1 MNSIGRP
8 SGGRVHRLPLTWPTR
23 LSGVGSASK
32 ARVMAIPVTVW
43 KNCAGSARMSD
54 INREFERHLA
64 GWQTRYQGRPLRELV
79 CLYLLALER
88 EENVAV
94 AYSERVLGP
103 RLSALPLAG
112 GVREL
117 MRSALRQVWEDE
129 EEHVVYVRA
138 ALEKLRTPLL
148 HARVLLQQ
156 TAGMIGGWTVA
167 VRQHQRWA
175 EAPLSRA
182 AATFVLWAGNV
193 SGRVPRAVRRHID
206 YCSFHDFCSYNV
218 HTEGTA
224 WRCWQ
229 RLTELAEQVPA
240 LCGEHA
246 KDFRRIAA
254 DEDRHRRVF
263 KTIADALD
271 DGDRL
276 RADVTSQGLA
286 ARLEVAQQ
294 KGDAA
299 RVLDDV
305 PLS

>member
-1 MNSIGRP
+1 MDGA
-8 SGGRVHRLPLTWPTR
+8 LPLIATPSR
-23 LSGVGSASK
+23 MVGF
-32 ARVMAIPVTVW
+32 VCIYGTVW
-43 KNCAGSARMSD
+43 KNGSGYAWMSD
-54 INREFERHLA
+54 IHREFERHLA
-64 GWQTRYQGRPLRELV
+64 GWQTRYHDRPQRELV

-103 RLSALPLAG
+103 RLAALPVAG

-117 MRSALRQVWEDE
+117 MRSALHQVWEDE

-138 ALEKLRTPLL
+138 ALDKLGTPLL
-148 HARVLLQQ
+148 HVRTLLQQ

-175 EAPLSRA
+175 AAPLSRA
-182 AATFVLWAGNV
+182 GATCLLWAGGV
-193 SGRVPRAVRRHID
+193 SGRVPRAVRQHID

-240 LCGEHA
+240 LCGGQMT
-246 KDFRRIAA
+246 DFRRIAA

-263 KTIADALD
+263 KTIAEALD

-276 RADVTSQGLA
+276 RANVTSQGLA
-286 ARLEVAQQ
+286 ARLEIAQQ
-294 KGDAA
+294 EGGGM
-299 RVLDDV
+299 RV
-305 PLS
+305 